1 MTPDLAPEILNPASP
16 CVLGT
21 LGLAGKKSRAVAS
34 PSSKTRVDPPHEPS
48 DLTPEPERDEP
59 TPEVEPVLDEGVSE
73 QLHLQADQLAA
84 HLSSRQKE
92 LDHREAELNSR
103 AAQLESGVRSAR
115 LWIIET
121 ESELDSREKAIA
133 EREREAEKRLARLA
147 AAENA
152 IQKRASPSD
161 AEDSP
166 AEDVTTLVDY
176 FATEHRKAMAELDE
190 KRQVLE
196 RRARRVDQCQAAF
209 QKLRDEVEQTH
220 REALEIRLGTEELWA
235 ELSGAAPPAALTR
248 SLGRIRAKLAE
259 QYRQANAELEER
271 KKEIESLRGQMAEE
285 YRNLA
290 EHKQR
295 FEQWYA
301 GRQEELDQQATRLIA
316 REKQLQKT

>member
-1 MTPDLAPEILNPASP
+1 
-16 CVLGT
+16 
-21 LGLAGKKSRAVAS
+21 LGLAGKKPQTVVG
-34 PSSKTRVDPPHEPS
+34 PSSNTRLDPPHEPS
-48 DLTPEPERDEP
+48 DLASEPEREER
-59 TPEVEPVLDEGVSE
+59 TPEVEPVLDEGASE

-121 ESELDSREKAIA
+121 ESELDSRDKAIA
-133 EREREAEKRLARLA
+133 EREREVERRLARLA
-147 AAENA
+147 ATEAA
-152 IQKRASPSD
+152 IQKRT
-161 AEDSP
+161 SP
-166 AEDVTTLVDY
+166 AVSEESVQEKSVPQDATTLVDY
-176 FATEHRKAMAELDE
+176 FATEHRNAMAELDE
-190 KRQVLE
+190 KRHALE
-196 RRARRVDQCQAAF
+196 RRARRIDQCQAAF
-209 QKLRDEVEQTH
+209 QKLRDEVEQMH

-271 KKEIESLRGQMAEE
+271 KKEIESLRRQMAEE

-290 EHKQR
+290 EHKER

-301 GRQEELDQQATRLIA
+301 GRQEELDRQATRLIA
-316 REKQLQKT
+316 REKQLQK